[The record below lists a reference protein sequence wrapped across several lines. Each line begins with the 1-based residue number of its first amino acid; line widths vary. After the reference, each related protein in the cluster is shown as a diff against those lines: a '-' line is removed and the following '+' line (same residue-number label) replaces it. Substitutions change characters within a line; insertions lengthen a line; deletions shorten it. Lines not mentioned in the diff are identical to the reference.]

1 MSSPQPPRFDGQ
13 RWSNADDDRIEV
25 LPADPAWPQHFA
37 AEAEAIRTALAL
49 PGLGI
54 EHVGSTA
61 VPGLD
66 AKPIIDILLLP
77 PPGRDPQR
85 LVAPLEGLGYQFWRE
100 NPNTQRMFFVKGMPP
115 FGHGRTHHVHVM
127 PLAQADR
134 YLLFRDWLRN
144 HPDDARLYAET
155 KHALARRYPTDRE
168 AYTRGK
174 DEVVARILG
183 RALAATRHPMIQ
195 GGLVRGEREMHAR
208 ELRETLVAGAESTP
222 GGPADTAYFESL
234 RSRVSKPQD

>member
-25 LPADPAWPQHFA
+25 LPADPAWPQRFA

-77 PPGRDPQR
+77 PPGHDPQR

-115 FGHGRTHHVHVM
+115 FGHGRTH
-127 PLAQADR
+127 
-134 YLLFRDWLRN
+134 
-144 HPDDARLYAET
+144 
-155 KHALARRYPTDRE
+155 
-168 AYTRGK
+168 
-174 DEVVARILG
+174 
-183 RALAATRHPMIQ
+183 
-195 GGLVRGEREMHAR
+195 
-208 ELRETLVAGAESTP
+208 
-222 GGPADTAYFESL
+222 
-234 RSRVSKPQD
+234 

>member
-1 MSSPQPPRFDGQ
+1 
-13 RWSNADDDRIEV
+13 
-25 LPADPAWPQHFA
+25 
-37 AEAEAIRTALAL
+37 AEAL
-49 PGLGI
+49 
-54 EHVGSTA
+54 
-61 VPGLD
+61 
-66 AKPIIDILLLP
+66 
-77 PPGRDPQR
+77 QR
-85 LVAPLEGLGYQFWRE
+85 GYQFWRE

-144 HPDDARLYAET
+144 HPDDAHLYAET

-195 GGLVRGEREMHAR
+195 SGLVRGEREMHAR

-222 GGPADTAYFESL
+222 GGPADTAYFELL

>member
-1 MSSPQPPRFDGQ
+1 
-13 RWSNADDDRIEV
+13 
-25 LPADPAWPQHFA
+25 

-77 PPGRDPQR
+77 PPGHDPQR

-195 GGLVRGEREMHAR
+195 SGLVRGEREMHAR

>member
-77 PPGRDPQR
+77 PPGHDPQR

-144 HPDDARLYAET
+144 
-155 KHALARRYPTDRE
+155 
-168 AYTRGK
+168 
-174 DEVVARILG
+174 
-183 RALAATRHPMIQ
+183 
-195 GGLVRGEREMHAR
+195 
-208 ELRETLVAGAESTP
+208 
-222 GGPADTAYFESL
+222 
-234 RSRVSKPQD
+234 

>member
-77 PPGRDPQR
+77 PPGHDPQR

-195 GGLVRGEREMHAR
+195 SGLVRGEREMHAR
-208 ELRETLVAGAESTP
+208 ELRETLVAGAERRQAAPPIQPIS
-222 GGPADTAYFESL
+222 
-234 RSRVSKPQD
+234 SRCAAG

>member
-1 MSSPQPPRFDGQ
+1 
-13 RWSNADDDRIEV
+13 
-25 LPADPAWPQHFA
+25 
-37 AEAEAIRTALAL
+37 
-49 PGLGI
+49 
-54 EHVGSTA
+54 
-61 VPGLD
+61 
-66 AKPIIDILLLP
+66 
-77 PPGRDPQR
+77 
-85 LVAPLEGLGYQFWRE
+85 
-100 NPNTQRMFFVKGMPP
+100 MFFVKGMPP

-195 GGLVRGEREMHAR
+195 SGLKGRTRNAR
-208 ELRETLVAGAESTP
+208 QG
-222 GGPADTAYFESL
+222 TA
-234 RSRVSKPQD
+234 

>member
-77 PPGRDPQR
+77 PPGHDPQR

-134 YLLFRDWLRN
+134 YLLFRDFSASGCRVACCTACAPPCRWNWSR
-144 HPDDARLYAET
+144 DMAIC
-155 KHALARRYPTDRE
+155 RYFLTP
-168 AYTRGK
+168 
-174 DEVVARILG
+174 IL
-183 RALAATRHPMIQ
+183 
-195 GGLVRGEREMHAR
+195 
-208 ELRETLVAGAESTP
+208 
-222 GGPADTAYFESL
+222 
-234 RSRVSKPQD
+234 